1 MVKHHI
7 FGVERDN
14 NIPADFFPTEE
25 EEQEMEDFFSD
36 VETGVFPTEKELQ
49 EMDDFFSDVETGLGM
64 AGVTDKVQ
72 TETMPG
78 FELPHCIVHGTEDNA
93 ILIKGSE
100 HMWDKAAIFSKD
112 RVFQRQEG
120 VNDDPTAEASTHVSI
135 NITKK
140 RITNNKK
147 K

>member
-7 FGVERDN
+7 FGVECDN
-14 NIPADFFPTEE
+14 DIPADFFPTEKE
-25 EEQEMEDFFSD
+25 MEEMEDFFSD
-36 VETGVFPTEKELQ
+36 VETGVFPTEKEMQ
-49 EMDDFFSDVETGLGM
+49 EMDDFFADVETGLGM
-64 AGVTDKVQ
+64 AGAMDKVQ
-72 TETMPG
+72 TQLSG
-78 FELPHCIVHGTEDNA
+78 FELPHCIVHGTEDKA

-120 VNDDPTAEASTHVSI
+120 TYDDLTVDDSTKISI